1 MSINMA
7 CKLLGKARSTFFEV
21 RKNLANKAKREQLVE
36 QYILEKVNHFRQDMP
51 RIGGKKLFYLINQ
64 NKQPKQFKF
73 GQKKFFD
80 VLRKYDLLVKKRKKH
95 VFTTDS
101 RHWRNQFDNLVEG
114 ISINRPEQVW
124 VADITYF
131 KTRSSYLYG
140 HLITDA
146 YSKKLMGVVVSD
158 NMKATTTLL
167 ALQKAIQNRQY
178 NDTLIHHSDRGF
190 QYLSRVY
197 TNHLKKHD
205 IKISVTQNGSPYDN
219 PVAERINGILK
230 SEFGLGN
237 CLKNLEEAQLLLE
250 KAMHIYNHKRP
261 HWSNHL
267 LTPNQMHNQNEL
279 KPISWEFNPKDD
291 L

>member
-7 CKLLGKARSTFFEV
+7 CKLLGRARSTFFEV
-21 RKNLANKAKREQLVE
+21 RNNRTIKAKNELLIE
-36 QYILEKVNHFRQDMP
+36 QYILEKVMHFRMDMP

-64 NKQPKQFKF
+64 DEQRKQFKF

-80 VLRKYDLLVKKRKKH
+80 VLRKHDLLVKKRKKH

-101 RHWRNQFDNLVEG
+101 KHWRNQFDNLVEG
-114 ISINRPEQVW
+114 MTINRPEQIW

-131 KTRSSYLYG
+131 KTRNRYLYG

-146 YSKKLMGVVVSD
+146 YSKKLMGGVVAD
-158 NMKATTTLL
+158 NMKAITTLL
-167 ALQKAIQNRQY
+167 ALQMAIQNRQY
-178 NDTLIHHSDRGF
+178 DDTLIHHSDRGF
-190 QYLSRVY
+190 QYLSKVY
-197 TNHLKKHD
+197 TDHLKLNN

-219 PVAERINGILK
+219 PVAERINGIIK

-237 CLKNLEEAQLLLE
+237 CLKNLEEAKQLLE

-267 LTPNQMHNQNEL
+267 LTPNQMHNQSVL
-279 KPISWEFNPKDD
+279 KPISWEFNSKDD
-291 L
+291 F